1 MGDEIESLRRQL
13 EIHRKNLLFLEEQRA
28 KYGLDVPLRLLNQ
41 IDDETLRI
49 AELEHALARTEA
61 EEPLPPKPSVKI
73 DENTIAKAIQ
83 LVLRQER
90 LSYKGLMYR
99 CFKTGEE
106 CVFDD
111 IEEDDKSVF
120 VGMPFRPEYE
130 NVYKYAIVPALDKLG
145 LKSWKADEEP
155 RAIDIMC
162 KVCQGIQKSRYAITN
177 ISEWNPN
184 VLFELGLIYGLG
196 KTAFI
201 IKAKE
206 EDVPVD
212 LRGIEYIEYD
222 DFGQLESI
230 LVKYFQV
237 YLSREGEII

>member
-1 MGDEIESLRRQL
+1 MSSEIESLRRQL
-13 EIHRKNLLFLEEQRA
+13 EIHRRNLSFLKEQRA
-28 KYGLDVPLRLLNQ
+28 RYGIDQPLSLVNQ
-41 IDDETLRI
+41 IEYEKERI
-49 AELEHALARTEA
+49 EELQWELARIEVQKPT
-61 EEPLPPKPSVKI
+61 PPKPLGRI
-73 DENTIAKAIQ
+73 DENTIARAIQ

-99 CFKTGEE
+99 CFKTGQEW
-106 CVFDD
+106 VFD

-120 VGMPFRPEYE
+120 GGMPFRPESE
-130 NVYKYAIVPALDKLG
+130 NVYKYAIVLALEKLG

-155 RAIDIMC
+155 WAIDIMC

-201 IKAKE
+201 IKARE
-206 EDVPVD
+206 EAVPAD
-212 LRGIEYIEYD
+212 LTGIEYIEYD
-222 DFGQLESI
+222 DFGQLESTLI
-230 LVKYFQV
+230 KYFQV
-237 YLSREGEII
+237 YLSREGEIV

>member
-1 MGDEIESLRRQL
+1 MNKRIESLRRQL
-13 EIHRKNLLFLEEQRA
+13 AIHRRNLSFLEEQRA
-28 KYGLDVPLRLLNQ
+28 KYGLHTPVSLLNE
-41 IDDETLRI
+41 IDYETESIQRL
-49 AELEHALARTEA
+49 AHELAQTEV
-61 EEPLPPKPSVKI
+61 EGPPPPKPSGKI
-73 DENTIAKAIQ
+73 DENTIARAIQ

-99 CFKTGEE
+99 CFKTGKE

-177 ISEWNPN
+177 ISGWNPN

-196 KTAFI
+196 KTALI

-206 EDVPVD
+206 EHVPVD
-212 LRGIEYIEYD
+212 LRGI
-222 DFGQLESI
+222 
-230 LVKYFQV
+230 
-237 YLSREGEII
+237 